1 MAFGSPVYIG
11 QTSSVLND
19 YIKGIHSFD
28 GKKIILFTTGGA
40 DDSAQLDAMEKLLK
54 DADAPMK
61 IGFMSKETEKNKAE
75 AYTESNLGGFLDL
88 AADAFFIFSSFIT
101 LNLFNIVPS
110 WYTLFIFFKF
120 IEFIITSSLWKKFN
134 NESKEYYMKDT
145 PGRLAAALFYIT
157 PGIVYLLFYM
167 RCSSPIAI
175 LIPYA
180 CITAI
185 LSLYS
190 SFMRCSK
197 ILSALKKSFF

>member
-1 MAFGSPVYIG
+1 MIWAVTAMKTKIKMLPNII
-11 QTSSVLND
+11 TSSRIFLTFLFVMQQYKQNYKYLVIIFVLICITD
-19 YIKGIHSFD
+19 VLD
-28 GKKIILFTTGGA
+28 GKM
-40 DDSAQLDAMEKLLK
+40 SRRLK
-54 DADAPMK
+54 A
-61 IGFMSKETEKNKAE
+61 
-75 AYTESNLGGFLDL
+75 ESNLGGFLDL

-101 LNLFNIVPS
+101 LNIFNIIPS

-120 IEFIITSSLWKKFN
+120 IEFIITSSLWKRFN
-134 NESKEYYMKDT
+134 NGSKEYYMKDT

-167 RCSSPIAI
+167 RCISPIAI